1 MSDFSII
8 EQQIEERDKRA
19 IEEAAFGVG
28 LRSLP
33 ADWEKNQSKRL
44 KNSEKDFFYFAKEY
58 FPQWFDF
65 DFCDEHR
72 QLIEATSRNDKKI
85 RLFGAPRD
93 FGKTRLFRVF
103 KVWCGCFGKKHHYSK
118 ASDTIDLVEKDFR
131 HVRNIIK
138 YNPKIVSDFGEII
151 DYTWDSLHS
160 FRIIKHKHNPL
171 GTTFVANSF
180 TVTPRGEL
188 GETRIDFE
196 EFDDFEDYTTSINPD
211 ISKAKIDTIERDF
224 QPALTDK
231 GCGVFLGNN
240 ARTTCIINVLK
251 EMPKVDQEA
260 NHPALEINIIDGWN
274 EKKGRPTWYQRYKA
288 RTEDEFR
295 ASLAMSVSVFNAEVR
310 QKPSPP
316 EGTRFLLK
324 DWRTYKNLPKDIIGV
339 MFCDPAFGQKSDFK
353 AIAPVFYSFSMRK
366 FLVPEAFVR
375 RCGWEEYFLAMYDF
389 HERYRNQLLY
399 IAWESN
405 FAQAQ
410 YLEFR
415 KIYVSTQNK
424 PDLPIRF
431 IQVEG
436 DKFFRIEQLETPFS
450 IGNILFA
457 EDFLSSRD
465 GIEAQSQM
473 IGYEGKK
480 DANHRV
486 DFPDALS
493 SAYKL
498 VWPIAMRG
506 ESKSKQIEVGGERHS
521 SERW

>member
-1 MSDFSII
+1 VKDFSII
-8 EQQIEERDKRA
+8 EQQITERDKLL
-19 IEEAAFGVG
+19 IQEAAFGRG
-28 LRSLP
+28 LKSLP
-33 ADWEKNQSKRL
+33 PDWEKNKSKRI
-44 KNSEKDFFYFAKEY
+44 KKGSKDFFYAAKEY
-58 FPQWFDF
+58 FPQWFDYP
-65 DFCDEHR
+65 FCDEHH
-72 QLIEATSRNDKKI
+72 QLIDAAMSNDRLI
-85 RLFGAPRD
+85 HLFGAPRG

-103 KVWCGCFGKKHHYSK
+103 KVFSACFGWKHHYSK

-131 HVRNIIK
+131 WVRLILK
-138 YNPKIVSDFGEII
+138 YNPKIVADFGSIV
-151 DYTWDSLHS
+151 DDSWDSLHS
-160 FRIIKHKHNPL
+160 FRIVPHKHNEL
-171 GTTFVANSF
+171 GTIFVANSY

-188 GETRIDFE
+188 GDTRLDFE
-196 EFDDFEDYTTSINPD
+196 EFDDFEDFRTSINPD
-211 ISKAKIDTIERDF
+211 ISLSKIDTIERDF
-224 QPALTDK
+224 QPALTED
-231 GCGVFLGNN
+231 GCGVYLGNN
-240 ARTTCIINVLK
+240 ARTTCIINVLQ
-251 EMPKVDQEA
+251 EMKPADRKA
-260 NHPALEINIIDGWN
+260 NHPALEVTIIDGWN
-274 EKKGRPTWYQRYKA
+274 EKKSRPTWHQRYQAK
-288 RTEDEFR
+288 TEDEFR

-324 DWRTYKNLPKDIIGV
+324 DWRTYKSFPKDAVGV

-353 AIAPVFYSFSMRK
+353 AIAPVFYSYSMRQ
-366 FLVPEAFVR
+366 FLVPESFVR
-375 RCGWEEYFLAMYDF
+375 RCGWEEYFLAMYSF

-436 DKFFRIEQLETPFS
+436 DKFFRIEQLETPYS

-457 EDFLSSRD
+457 EDFLASRD

-506 ESKSKQIEVGGERHS
+506 GDSDSPEIEIGGPR
-521 SERW
+521 RGK